1 MSTSQQR
8 NHTPGVMKFTNFGK
22 PFLGHHYH
30 TNNLSEPYPEERRRF
45 LKKYVNFTLFTTT
58 LRALGMGVHLG
69 RGVMKFIISCL
80 LTLQILHAKFV

>member
-45 LKKYVNFTLFTTT
+45 LKN
-58 LRALGMGVHLG
+58 M
-69 RGVMKFIISCL
+69 S
-80 LTLQILHAKFV
+80 ILHFLPPHYVPLG